1 MDLFSLDIQ
10 WILFKKE
17 IYGSRNILEN
27 RKGGEKLEKTKQ
39 RAMEITPP
47 KKEEIDWAKYL
58 DYTRFFEPAE
68 INNISQ
74 ELFKKDF
81 EENE

>member
-1 MDLFSLDIQ
+1 MDLSSLDIQ
-10 WILFKKE
+10 WILSKKE
-17 IYGSRNILEN
+17 LHGSRNILEN
-27 RKGGEKLEKTKQ
+27 RKGGEKLEKTEQKIT
-39 RAMEITPP
+39 EISPP
-47 KKEEIDWAKYL
+47 EKEEIDWAEYL